1 MQRALVSSGGGDC
14 LGVSM
19 ASAPSPY
26 ICNGDDFLSPYTI
39 FSTIDTAPLPASGT
53 FAISPSSVSF
63 EEAEASSTATEDRL
77 CLARLALRYREI
89 TERYGICLSH
99 LCDTAEE
106 VESLRRENASLRTA
120 NGELARRLE
129 LLAGKHTGRFPSSAG
144 VVLMDELP
152 PLSIAETPK
161 PGDSPTSVLT
171 FQERICGGHRSA
183 TGPVA
188 EKHVSPPK
196 ITSVRSSG
204 YLKLNSAGGPGSDTN
219 RNDRFRVPSPVM
231 IGSGAY
237 FPSIL
242 FSYYKLRQ
250 AHLGG
255 GSNDSKGERVGGA
268 DDEKEGESGGGALEL
283 EVFRQGMFKTELCNK
298 WEESGVCPYGEHCRF
313 AHGIAELRPVLRHP
327 RYKTEL
333 CRMILFGDACTYGHR
348 CQFRHSLSPS
358 DHQRL
363 RRCP

>member
-1 MQRALVSSGGGDC
+1 MQRELVSSGGGDC

-26 ICNGDDFLSPYTI
+26 ICNGDDVSPYTI
-39 FSTIDTAPLPASGT
+39 FSTIDTAPLPASGS

-63 EEAEASSTATEDRL
+63 EEAEASSTATDDRL
-77 CLARLALRYREI
+77 CLARLALQYQEI

-99 LCDTAEE
+99 LCDTSVE
-106 VESLRRENASLRTA
+106 VESLRRDNASLRTA
-120 NGELARRLE
+120 NGELARRLD
-129 LLAGKHTGRFPSSAG
+129 LLAGKHTGRFPSSAD
-144 VVLMDELP
+144 VVLVDELP
-152 PLSIAETPK
+152 RLSFAETPNS
-161 PGDSPTSVLT
+161 GDSPTSVLT
-171 FQERICGGHRSA
+171 FRESSCGGHRLA
-183 TGPVA
+183 TGPVT

-196 ITSVRSSG
+196 ITNVRSSG
-204 YLKLNSAGGPGSDTN
+204 YLKLNSVGEPDLDTN

-231 IGSGAY
+231 IGS
-237 FPSIL
+237 L
-242 FSYYKLRQ
+242 QQ

-255 GSNDSKGERVGGA
+255 GSNNGNGERVGGE
-268 DDEKEGESGGGALEL
+268 DDENEGESGSGALEL

-348 CQFRHSLSPS
+348 CHFRHSLPSPPPPPPS

-363 RRCP
+363 LRRP

>member
-1 MQRALVSSGGGDC
+1 MQRELVSSGGGDC
-14 LGVSM
+14 LGISM

-26 ICNGDDFLSPYTI
+26 ICNGDDVLSPYTI
-39 FSTIDTAPLPASGT
+39 FSTIDTAPLPASGS

-77 CLARLALRYREI
+77 CLARLALQYQEI

-99 LCDTAEE
+99 LCDTSVE
-106 VESLRRENASLRTA
+106 VESLRRDNASLRTA
-120 NGELARRLE
+120 NGELARRLD
-129 LLAGKHTGRFPSSAG
+129 LLAGKHTGRFPSSAD
-144 VVLMDELP
+144 VVLVDELP
-152 PLSIAETPK
+152 RLSIAETPNS
-161 PGDSPTSVLT
+161 GDSPTSVLT
-171 FQERICGGHRSA
+171 FRESSCGGHRSA
-183 TGPVA
+183 TGPVT
-188 EKHVSPPK
+188 ENHVSPPK
-196 ITSVRSSG
+196 ITNVRSSG
-204 YLKLNSAGGPGSDTN
+204 YLNLNSVGEPGLDTN

-231 IGSGAY
+231 IGS
-237 FPSIL
+237 
-242 FSYYKLRQ
+242 Q

-255 GSNDSKGERVGGA
+255 GSNNGNGERVGGE
-268 DDEKEGESGGGALEL
+268 DDENEGESGSGALEL

-348 CQFRHSLSPS
+348 CHFRHSLPPLRPS
-358 DHQRL
+358 TPPPPPLKRIDYSL
-363 RRCP
+363 Y

>member
-1 MQRALVSSGGGDC
+1 MQRDLVSSGGGDC

-19 ASAPSPY
+19 ASAPSPF
-26 ICNGDDFLSPYTI
+26 ICNSDDFLSPCTI
-39 FSTIDTAPLPASGT
+39 FSTIDTAPLPASGS

-63 EEAEASSTATEDRL
+63 EEVETSSTATEDRL
-77 CLARLALRYREI
+77 CLARLALQYREI

-120 NGELARRLE
+120 NGELARRID
-129 LLAGKHTGRFPSSAG
+129 LLAGQHTGRFLSSAG
-144 VVLMDELP
+144 VVRVDELP
-152 PLSIAETPK
+152 RLSTAETPK

-171 FQERICGGHRSA
+171 FQESSCGGHWSA

-188 EKHVSPPK
+188 EKHISPPK

-204 YLKLNSAGGPGSDTN
+204 HLKLNSAGEPGSNTN
-219 RNDRFRVPSPVM
+219 RNDRFREPSPVM

-242 FSYYKLRQ
+242 FSYYKLQ
-250 AHLGG
+250 YAHLGG
-255 GSNDSKGERVGGA
+255 GSNGGKGERVGA
-268 DDEKEGESGGGALEL
+268 EDDEKGVSGGGALEL

-298 WEESGVCPYGEHCRF
+298 WEESGVCPYSEHCRF

-333 CRMILFGDACTYGHR
+333 CRMIIFGAACTYGHR
-348 CQFRHSLSPS
+348 CHFRHSLSPS

-363 RRCP
+363 RRRS

>member
-19 ASAPSPY
+19 AAAPSPY

-39 FSTIDTAPLPASGT
+39 FSTIDTAPLPASGS

-152 PLSIAETPK
+152 PPSASPKRRSPETAPRAC
-161 PGDSPTSVLT
+161 SPFRRESAV
-171 FQERICGGHRSA
+171 A
-183 TGPVA
+183 TGRQLGRWRRSMS
-188 EKHVSPPK
+188 HHRRSPRTDP
-196 ITSVRSSG
+196 
-204 YLKLNSAGGPGSDTN
+204 
-219 RNDRFRVPSPVM
+219 
-231 IGSGAY
+231 GAY

-255 GSNDSKGERVGGA
+255 GSNDGKGERVGGA

-363 RRCP
+363 RRRP